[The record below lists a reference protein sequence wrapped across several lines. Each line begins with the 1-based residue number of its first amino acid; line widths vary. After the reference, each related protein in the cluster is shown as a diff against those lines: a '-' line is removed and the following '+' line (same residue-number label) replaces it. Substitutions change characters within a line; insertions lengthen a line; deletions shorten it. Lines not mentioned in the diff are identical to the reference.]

1 MTKNSIL
8 PNEKQLECINN
19 IEGKYLVLAGPGTG
33 KTFTVIQR
41 IKNMIQKGILPEK
54 ILCLTF
60 TDAAANEMKIRINTE
75 LDKLDNGINIYTYH
89 GLCFDIIENNL

>member
-1 MTKNSIL
+1 MEGLKFDKTSIL

-19 IEGKYLVLAGPGTG
+19 VEGKYLVLAGPGTG

-41 IKNMIQKGILPEK
+41 IKNMLQKGILPEK

-60 TDAAANEMKIRINTE
+60 TDAAAKRNENKN
-75 LDKLDNGINIYTYH
+75 
-89 GLCFDIIENNL
+89 